1 MELDNQIQPDAFGLA
16 DVQAWANHAGVPGP
30 ITDAHMALVQAV
42 AERCAS
48 LVDKYQMGDSN
59 AGEEI
64 RAMFGLG

>member
-1 MELDNQIQPDAFGLA
+1 MELDHLTQPEAFGPA
-16 DVQAWANHAGVPGP
+16 DVQAWAKHAGVPEP

-42 AERCAS
+42 ADRCAS
-48 LVDKYQMGDSN
+48 LVDKYQAGDMN

>member
-1 MELDNQIQPDAFGLA
+1 V
-16 DVQAWANHAGVPGP
+16 DVQAWARNAGVPEP
-30 ITDAHMALVQAV
+30 ITAAHTALVEAV

-48 LVDKYQMGDSN
+48 LVDKYQMGDIN